1 MKCYIKRQVNTA
13 DQAPLVLHFAIF
25 FFHPILPNRLGLGL
39 GLGLGFI
46 FNCTALYDFSSP
58 IRFSFKI
65 FWIFQNIPLY
75 TSLSI
80 SHSLLQSFILSLS
93 VYVLTVC
100 LSVCLCVCLS
110 VYLSLVVSYCLSLS
124 LFSVPFSLSLA
135 PFLSLLYRLLCL
147 QIFI

>member
-1 MKCYIKRQVNTA
+1 MKCYIKRQVNSA

-25 FFHPILPNRLGLGL
+25 FFHPILP
-39 GLGLGFI
+39 I

-58 IRFSFKI
+58 FRFSFKI

>member
-1 MKCYIKRQVNTA
+1 MKCYIKRQVNSA
-13 DQAPLVLHFAIF
+13 DHAPLVLHFAIF
-25 FFHPILPNRLGLGL
+25 FFHPILP
-39 GLGLGFI
+39 I
-46 FNCTALYDFSSP
+46 FNCTALYDFSSLF
-58 IRFSFKI
+58 RFSFKI

-93 VYVLTVC
+93 VCVLTVC

-124 LFSVPFSLSLA
+124 LSLSLFC
-135 PFLSLLYRLLCL
+135 PILPLPRSLSLSSL
-147 QIFI
+147 

>member
-25 FFHPILPNRLGLGL
+25 FFHPILP
-39 GLGLGFI
+39 I
-46 FNCTALYDFSSP
+46 FNCTAPYDFSSP

-93 VYVLTVC
+93 VCVLTVC

-124 LFSVPFSLSLA
+124 FLSHSPSPSLPFSLFFIDSGVCRSL
-135 PFLSLLYRLLCL
+135 FEQWR
-147 QIFI
+147 

>member
-25 FFHPILPNRLGLGL
+25 FFHPILP
-39 GLGLGFI
+39 I
-46 FNCTALYDFSSP
+46 FNCTALYDFSSLF
-58 IRFSFKI
+58 RFSFKI

-93 VYVLTVC
+93 VCVLTVC

-124 LFSVPFSLSLA
+124 FLSHSPSPSLPFSLFFIDSCVCRSL
-135 PFLSLLYRLLCL
+135 FEQWR
-147 QIFI
+147 